1 MDGLNRVMLLG
12 NLGADPELRFTQSG
26 QAVLNMRLATT
37 ETYLNKDKER
47 VERTDWHNV
56 VVWGKRGEAL
66 AKFLTKGSSVFIEGS
81 LRTSSYDDKEGN
93 KRYKTEINANNIILT
108 GRGKGG
114 GGESVEHDGGGGYE
128 PEAEA
133 DGGGGGYAPRGGG
146 GGAPQGGGYS
156 RGGGSSAGG
165 SASSAG
171 DFEVK
176 FGRDKG
182 KRISEVTDLSWLRGT
197 LERDLADGSKAQFHE
212 KARGQLAAI
221 DAELARRAGGG
232 ARSIAT
238 GGGGQRP
245 ADGGGGS
252 APPRGGR
259 PAPQEA
265 PPADDYDTGG
275 GGFGN
280 DDDIPF

>member
-66 AKFLTKGSSVFIEGS
+66 AKILTKGSSVFIEGS

-114 GGESVEHDGGGGYE
+114 GAGETFEPDAGGGGYE
-128 PEAEA
+128 AEAE
-133 DGGGGGYAPRGGG
+133 GGGYSRGGG
-146 GGAPQGGGYS
+146 DASQGGGYS
-156 RGGGSSAGG
+156 RGGGASSGG
-165 SASSAG
+165 PVTSAG

-182 KRISEVTDLSWLRGT
+182 KRISEVGDLSWLRGT

-212 KARGQLAAI
+212 KARGQLVAI

-232 ARSIAT
+232 ARTIAS
-238 GGGGQRP
+238 GGGGRAP
-245 ADGGGGS
+245 SGGGS
-252 APPRGGR
+252 APRGGR
-259 PAPQEA
+259 PAPQQEA

-275 GGFGN
+275 FGN